1 MGSQSRHSLS
11 ITVAVLVVGC
21 ISTFLFS
28 INQTRAQSFG
38 IGGNGL
44 SLVMSPEFPKPYGTV
59 EVSVDDYSIDTLG
72 STITW
77 YVDGEELSG
86 SKNERSVTLDVG
98 GLGEKSEV
106 SVLITNPKMPAFS
119 AAQSI
124 IPVTIDTILEAD
136 TYVPAFYKGRALPS
150 REATVRALAV
160 VHDGTEAPDTRYTY
174 KWTLNDSVLY
184 GGPVTGKNVAE
195 FTMPRYDGARL
206 TVDVFNK
213 DSVRVGRQSFL
224 LKPAE
229 LEMHF
234 YENSTLR
241 GLSQKEIGS
250 SYALTKDEINVFAE
264 PYFMNTNTITQSF
277 ADVTWKINGM
287 ETGADAQIP
296 NAITLKRV
304 GEAGDALIE
313 CSIVTKSRIPQ
324 YVTSSFQAFFQ

>member
-11 ITVAVLVVGC
+11 ITLTLLVIGC
-21 ISTFLFS
+21 VWGLFFLASTV
-28 INQTRAQSFG
+28 QAQSFSV
-38 IGGNGL
+38 GGAGL
-44 SLVMSPEFPKPYGTV
+44 SLVVKPEFPKPYETV
-59 EVSVDDYSIDTLG
+59 TVSINDYSIDTLG

-77 YVDGEELSG
+77 SVDGEELSD
-86 SKNERSVTLDVG
+86 SRNERSITLSTG
-98 GLGEKSEV
+98 GLGKKNEV
-106 SVLITNPKMPAFS
+106 RALITNPKMPSFS
-119 AAQSI
+119 ATQII

-150 REATVRALAV
+150 GEATVRAIAV
-160 VHDGTEAPDTRYTY
+160 VHDGTEIPDTRYTY

-195 FTMPRYDGARL
+195 FTIPRYDGARL

-224 LKPAE
+224 LKPADV
-229 LEMHF
+229 EMHF

-241 GLSQKEIGS
+241 GLNQREVGS
-250 SYALTKDEINVFAE
+250 TYALTREEATIFAE
-264 PYFMNTNTITQSF
+264 PYFMNTNIITPSF
-277 ADVTWKINGM
+277 ADTTWKINGVKA
-287 ETGADAQIP
+287 EGDTQIP

-304 GEAGDALIE
+304 GEAGGALIE
-313 CSIVTKSRIPQ
+313 CSIVTKTRIPQ

>member
-11 ITVAVLVVGC
+11 IILTALVVGC
-21 ISTFLFS
+21 IWVLLFS
-28 INQTRAQSFG
+28 MNEVHAQSFG
-38 IGGNGL
+38 MGGSGL
-44 SLVMSPEFPKPYGTV
+44 SLVLKPEFPKPHGTI

-86 SKNERSVTLDVG
+86 SKNERAITLDAK

-119 AAQSI
+119 ATQTI

-136 TYVPAFYKGRALPS
+136 TYVPTFYRGRALPS
-150 REATVRALAV
+150 REATVRAIAV
-160 VHDGTEAPDTRYTY
+160 VHDDTDVPDTRYTY

-195 FTMPRYDGARL
+195 FTLPHYDGARL

-213 DSVRVGRQSFL
+213 DSVHVGKQSFL
-224 LKPAE
+224 LKPADP
-229 LEMHF
+229 EMHF

-241 GLSQKEIGS
+241 GLGQKEIGS
-250 SYALTKDEINVFAE
+250 SYALTKDEVSIFAE

-277 ADVTWKINGM
+277 ADVSWKING
-287 ETGADAQIP
+287 EEAGADTQVP

-313 CSIVTKSRIPQ
+313 CSIVTKSHIPQ

>member
-11 ITVAVLVVGC
+11 TTLPLLVVGC
-21 ISTFLFS
+21 TWALFFFM
-28 INQTRAQSFG
+28 NPVHAQSL
-38 IGGNGL
+38 GGGVGL
-44 SLVMSPEFPKPYGTV
+44 SLVLSPEFPKPHETV
-59 EVSVDDYSIDTLG
+59 KVSVNDYNIDTLG

-77 YVDGEELSG
+77 YVDGEELPDL
-86 SKNERSVTLDVG
+86 KNERAITLDAK

-106 SVLITNPKMPAFS
+106 GVLITNPKMPAFS
-119 AAQSI
+119 ATQTV
-124 IPVTIDTILEAD
+124 IPVAIDTILEAD
-136 TYVPAFYKGRALPS
+136 TYVPTFYKGRALPS
-150 REATVRALAV
+150 REATVRAIAV
-160 VHDGTEAPDTRYTY
+160 VHDGTNAPDTRYSY

-195 FTMPRYDGARL
+195 FIMPRYDGARL

-213 DSVRVGRQSFL
+213 DSVHVGRQSFL
-224 LKPAE
+224 LKLTDP
-229 LEMHF
+229 EMHF
-234 YENSTLR
+234 YENSALR

-250 SYALTKDEINVFAE
+250 SYALTKDEVSVFAE

-277 ADVTWKINGM
+277 ADTSWKINSV
-287 ETGADAQIP
+287 ETEADTQIP

-313 CSIVTKSRIPQ
+313 CSIVTKNRIPQ